1 LSHAQAKAGAGSG
14 IARRHADLT
23 ASRVAVGT
31 FAALGAYS
39 TKTLAVAKR
48 ALVGDVAFNQAS
60 EGGTKRLAN
69 RDPVAS
75 RMGDRRVG
83 DAWQSAIARHDGP
96 E

>member
-1 LSHAQAKAGAGSG
+1 
-14 IARRHADLT
+14 
-23 ASRVAVGT
+23 
-31 FAALGAYS
+31 
-39 TKTLAVAKR
+39 LAVAKR